1 MTNLVAAYL
10 QLVYDASNRKAI
22 SYSRRRFLMHGV
34 LSPEEL
40 IADLQNALQQR
51 HPKPH
56 PIRQLLLSGRLTK
69 EQLQWWAKN
78 QFHEFRNIHRFFG
91 IRYQKCPV
99 PELRRLLLENM
110 VEEEGEDLFGGKYPS
125 HRELWVQFAGG
136 LGIPADEILNYEPLP
151 AIRAALEMYVSLV
164 QQSHWAVAIGTGL
177 VFEGGGPKRMK
188 EEREAMEKYYP
199 WIPTSTLDFFR
210 AHEYHDE
217 GHGDMVTKVI
227 KQHCMEERLQAEM
240 REAVKQRADI
250 MWLQNDSIYNAFV
263 RPSLTPQTIQEI
275 EGPLG

>member
-1 MTNLVAAYL
+1 MTQIL
-10 QLVYDASNRKAI
+10 
-22 SYSRRRFLMHGV
+22 G
-34 LSPEEL
+34 PEDL
-40 IADLQNALQQR
+40 IANLQNVWQQR
-51 HPKPH
+51 HPRPH
-56 PIRQLLLSGRLTK
+56 PIRQLLLSGRLTR

-99 PELRRLLLENM
+99 PELRRMLLENM

-125 HRELWVQFAGG
+125 HRDLWVQFAVGI
-136 LGIPADEILNYEPLP
+136 GIPQDNILNYEPLP
-151 AIRAALEMYVSLV
+151 GIRASLEMYVSLV

-188 EEREAMEKYYP
+188 EEREALEKYYS
-199 WIPTSTLDFFR
+199 WIPSHCLDFFR

-217 GHGDMVTKVI
+217 GHGNMIVDVI
-227 KQHCMEERLQAEM
+227 KQHCMKENLQHEM

-250 MWLQNDSIYNAFV
+250 MWLQNDCIYNAFV
-263 RPSLTPQTIQEI
+263 RPSLSRETLQEI
-275 EGPLG
+275 EGRLE

>member
-1 MTNLVAAYL
+1 MPG
-10 QLVYDASNRKAI
+10 
-22 SYSRRRFLMHGV
+22 MH
-34 LSPEEL
+34 SPEEL
-40 IADLQNALQQR
+40 IADLQNTLQQR

-56 PIRQLLLSGRLTK
+56 PIRQLLLSGRLTR

-91 IRYQKCPV
+91 IRYHKCPV

-188 EEREAMEKYYP
+188 EEREAIEKYYS
-199 WIPTSTLDFFR
+199 WIPTRSLDFFR

-263 RPSLTPQTIQEI
+263 RPSLAPQIIEEI
-275 EGPLG
+275 EGSLRQ